1 MIKLAP
7 SILSADFANL
17 GRDIRAIHETDAE
30 YIHIDVMDGA
40 FVPVITFGSQLVESI
55 RGYTDKIFD
64 VHLMVNNPDNHIES
78 FVKAGA
84 DIISVHVESCIHL
97 HRTIHAI
104 KSFGV
109 KAGVVLNPTTPL
121 SAIEYILEDVDMV
134 LIMSVNPGYGGQKF
148 INSAINKISLLKE
161 MVDSRG
167 LTIDIEV
174 DGGITFENVQEVIKA
189 GANVIVAGSAVFN
202 GDINKNIKEFYKLFK
217 EVY

>member
-1 MIKLAP
+1 M
-7 SILSADFANL
+7 
-17 GRDIRAIHETDAE
+17 
-30 YIHIDVMDGA
+30 
-40 FVPVITFGSQLVESI
+40 PVITFGSQLVESI

-202 GDINKNIKEFYKLFK
+202 GDINKNIKEFYKLFRGILMNK
-217 EVY
+217 MSFRRKLIKFVKNCSICS

>member
-97 HRTIHAI
+97 HELFMLLR
-104 KSFGV
+104 
-109 KAGVVLNPTTPL
+109 VL
-121 SAIEYILEDVDMV
+121 V
-134 LIMSVNPGYGGQKF
+134 LKP
-148 INSAINKISLLKE
+148 E
-161 MVDSRG
+161 
-167 LTIDIEV
+167 
-174 DGGITFENVQEVIKA
+174 
-189 GANVIVAGSAVFN
+189 
-202 GDINKNIKEFYKLFK
+202 
-217 EVY
+217 

>member
-174 DGGITFENVQEVIKA
+174 DGGITFENVQEVIKQ
-189 GANVIVAGSAVFN
+189 VQM
-202 GDINKNIKEFYKLFK
+202 LL
-217 EVY
+217 

>member
-30 YIHIDVMDGA
+30 YIHIDVMDGE

>member
-134 LIMSVNPGYGGQKF
+134 LIISVNPGYGGQKF

>member
-1 MIKLAP
+1 VIKLAP

>member
-161 MVDSRG
+161 MVDSRS

>member
-109 KAGVVLNPTTPL
+109 KAGVVLNPAT
-121 SAIEYILEDVDMV
+121 
-134 LIMSVNPGYGGQKF
+134 
-148 INSAINKISLLKE
+148 
-161 MVDSRG
+161 
-167 LTIDIEV
+167 
-174 DGGITFENVQEVIKA
+174 ITFAPAFIT
-189 GANVIVAGSAVFN
+189 S
-202 GDINKNIKEFYKLFK
+202 
-217 EVY
+217 